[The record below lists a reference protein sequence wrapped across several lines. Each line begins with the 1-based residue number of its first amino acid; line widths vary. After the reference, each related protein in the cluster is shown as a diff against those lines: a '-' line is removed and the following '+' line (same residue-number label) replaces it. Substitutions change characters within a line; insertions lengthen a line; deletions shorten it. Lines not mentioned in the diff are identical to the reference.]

1 MEGGGG
7 VGWMSGADATV
18 RRLMRVNLPVN
29 LMRVMQRAHS
39 AEYLALR

>member
-18 RRLMRVNLPVN
+18 RRLMRVNLN